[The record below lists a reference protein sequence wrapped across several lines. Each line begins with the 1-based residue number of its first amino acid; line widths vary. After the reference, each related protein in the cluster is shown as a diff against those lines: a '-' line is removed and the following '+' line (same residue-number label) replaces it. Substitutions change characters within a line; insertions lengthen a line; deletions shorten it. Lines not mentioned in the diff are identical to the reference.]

1 MYMCAISLLPLYT
14 LFVTLDLLSSV
25 GGAYTKLGQECV
37 KFGVGVELFAF
48 PSDYC
53 DVATLSS
60 LAQTMGGGL
69 HLYPRLQV
77 HVTCVCIAFR
87 EGVACHILIRVF
99 VL

>member
-1 MYMCAISLLPLYT
+1 M
-14 LFVTLDLLSSV
+14 
-25 GGAYTKLGQECV
+25 GGAYSKLAQECV
-37 KFGVGVELFAF
+37 KFGMGVEFFAF

-60 LAQTMGGGL
+60 LAQTMGEGL

-77 HVTCVCIAFR
+77 HVTRVCIVFR
-87 EGVACHILIRVF
+87 VGVACHMLVHVF